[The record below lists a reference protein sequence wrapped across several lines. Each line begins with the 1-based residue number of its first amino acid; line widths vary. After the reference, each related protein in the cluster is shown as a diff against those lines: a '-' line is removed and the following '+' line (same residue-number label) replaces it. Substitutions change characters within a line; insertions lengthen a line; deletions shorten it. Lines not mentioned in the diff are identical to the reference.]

1 MRTTRRVRPIAF
13 VVLELALALDP
24 VDLPV
29 GWTARPACLSR
40 LPGWTARP
48 ACLSPLPV
56 PQEDAETAVRDS
68 LQRYAAAL
76 ESLDAGAVKKIQPSI
91 AADTLARA
99 SRDMRELK
107 VVIDAVRVI
116 SLDDA
121 AARVSCKVTQTLT
134 PRVGSTRTTEVTRVV
149 RMRREANGWVID
161 AFER

>member
-1 MRTTRRVRPIAF
+1 VSANRRVRPIVL
-13 VVLELALALDP
+13 VVLTLVVALDP

-29 GWTARPACLSR
+29 GWTARPACLS
-40 LPGWTARP
+40 
-48 ACLSPLPV
+48 PLPV
-56 PQEDAETAVRDS
+56 PQDAETAVRDS

-76 ESLDAGAVKKIQPSI
+76 ESLDASAVKRIQPSI
-91 AADTLARA
+91 AADTLAKA
-99 SRDMRELK
+99 FRDMRELK

-149 RMRREANGWVID
+149 RMRREAAGWVID

>member
-1 MRTTRRVRPIAF
+1 MSANRRVRPIAL
-13 VVLELALALDP
+13 VVLTLVVALDP

-40 LPGWTARP
+40 LP
-48 ACLSPLPV
+48 V
-56 PQEDAETAVRDS
+56 PQDAETAVRDS

-76 ESLDAGAVKKIQPSI
+76 ESLDASAVKKIQPSI
-91 AADTLARA
+91 AADTLAKA
-99 SRDMRELK
+99 FRDMRELK

-149 RMRREANGWVID
+149 RMRREAAGWVID

>member
-1 MRTTRRVRPIAF
+1 VRPFAF
-13 VVLELALALDP
+13 VALVFALALDP
-24 VDLPV
+24 VNLARY
-29 GWTARPACLSR
+29 WAARPTCLS
-40 LPGWTARP
+40 L
-48 ACLSPLPV
+48 LPV
-56 PQEDAETAVRDS
+56 PQDAETAVTAVRDS

-91 AADTLARA
+91 ATETLAKA
-99 SRDMRELK
+99 FRDMRELK

-134 PRVGSTRTTEVTRVV
+134 PRVGATRTTEVTRVV
-149 RMRREANGWVID
+149 RMRREAAGWVID